1 MLLPKLDSECGAGS
15 NTGSDIDKTFE
26 IEGDGIVQVIDG
38 NGKVLMEH
46 KVDLISGT
54 Y

>member
-26 IEGDGIVQVIDG
+26 IEMLPPTPL
-38 NGKVLMEH
+38 K
-46 KVDLISGT
+46 
-54 Y
+54 